1 MSLLRRITAYGLAY
15 LLWLASLVLSGL
27 ALFQVRDAYLSAV
40 TVGTFKNTQGDAS
53 AQFYAALQVRSMDQW
68 SYLLMGG
75 IMIVLIVFLENYYRG
90 GVSSG
95 RLRLRFFAVTT
106 ITFAILLVAELTSAA
121 MVWVVG
127 GFTWRSLYYPI
138 LELIS
143 GAIFLWLWLDSRRRV
158 LSAGQPA

>member
-1 MSLLRRITAYGLAY
+1 MSVFRRITAYGLAY

-40 TVGTFKNTQGDAS
+40 TVGTFKSTQGNAS

-68 SYLLMGG
+68 SYLLMGTV
-75 IMIVLIVFLENYYRG
+75 MIVLIVFLENFYRG

-95 RLRLRFFAVTT
+95 RLRLRFFAVTAL
-106 ITFAILLVAELTSAA
+106 TFAVLLVAELTSSA
-121 MVWVVG
+121 MVWIVG
-127 GFTWRSLYYPI
+127 GFTWRSLFYPI

-143 GAIFLWLWLDSRRRV
+143 GAIFLWLWLDTRRRI
-158 LSAGQPA
+158 LSAVSPA